1 MEAKK
6 HLSESPNYSFLI
18 DRKCFHFDDYN
29 HSVCLLTFGYY
40 NENGK
45 LCYIYHLLVDE
56 IFTRVFLNYLAA
68 MDYLRKFA

>member
-18 DRKCFHFDDYN
+18 DRKYFHFDDFN
-29 HSVCLLTFGYY
+29 HSVCLMEFGYY

-45 LCYIYHLLVDE
+45 LCCIYHLLIDGV
-56 IFTRVFLNYLAA
+56 FTRVFT
-68 MDYLRKFA
+68 DYLMAMSYLKKFA